1 MTAFTEQ
8 ETSLVAQTAEV
19 INTVKSLAIINS
31 KAPFSCTHGKDSLDI
46 ALIFASFEQGVSL
59 FFQGD
64 GVYQLIDGQD
74 GSLISVKD
82 YLKTFS
88 AFEFYDI
95 EDIYVCQQSL
105 KQRKLSSAF
114 HIENVQ
120 ILATTDFA
128 LQLRQHKHILR
139 F

>member
-1 MTAFTEQ
+1 MTTN
-8 ETSLVAQTAEV
+8 L
-19 INTVKSLAIINS
+19 LAIINS
-31 KAPFSCTHGKDSLDI
+31 SAPYNRNLGKESLDV

-64 GVYQLIDGQD
+64 GVYQLIDQQNPQK
-74 GSLISVKD
+74 ISAKD

-95 EDIYVCQQSL
+95 EDIYICQESL
-105 KQRKLSSAF
+105 TVRNLSESF
-114 HIENVQ
+114 HIDNVQ
-120 ILATTDFA
+120 VLPPETFAKHLAMH
-128 LQLRQHKHILR
+128 QQILR

>member
-1 MTAFTEQ
+1 MTTTEQ
-8 ETSLVAQTAEV
+8 QVTG
-19 INTVKSLAIINS
+19 TVSVENGLAIINS
-31 KAPFSCTHGKDSLDI
+31 KAPFSSTHGKDALDI
-46 ALIFASFEQGVSL
+46 ALIFGSFEQKVSL

-64 GVYQLIDGQD
+64 GVYQLINNQD
-74 GSLISVKD
+74 ATVLSIKD

-105 KQRKLSSAF
+105 ANRQLAEDF
-114 HIENVQ
+114 HISDVQ
-120 ILATTDFA
+120 VLASVEFSAA
-128 LQLRQHKHILR
+128 LNSHQHVLR